1 MQRRYRM
8 RAATP
13 SRNHALTQSRMT
25 SFRDIVRMAFGA
37 LRGNGLR
44 SALTVLG
51 ITVGV
56 FSVIAAVTAVAV
68 LENVLLNNLVSM
80 GSQTITITRLPTT
93 RDSDDEERRRPR
105 ITLEQAERLA
115 ARATLAGAVSPSV
128 QDFGKQLRGGG
139 EETDPN
145 VSLVGADGEY
155 AANNGMEV
163 TDGRFLDAE
172 DVRAGR
178 SVAVIGT
185 TVEEDL
191 FGGRE
196 ALGKEVRIDGLRFT
210 VIGVLGEESGGFGM
224 FDPNR
229 LVIVPIT
236 RAIPAFGLTNRD
248 VQIDVRAP
256 SPELVAATRDETIGV
271 LRAIRGLAPEA
282 ESDFEAEAS
291 DGLAEGLKGF
301 SQALAMGG
309 AGVGLIALLAA
320 GVGVMNVMLV
330 SVTERTREIGVRKS
344 LGAKRRDILTQFLLE
359 AVALC
364 QIGGLVGIGL
374 GVLAGNVLA
383 AVFQSA
389 PAFPVGWAVVA
400 ILGVT
405 VVALT
410 FGVYPAVKASKLRPV
425 EALRFE

>member
-1 MQRRYRM
+1 
-8 RAATP
+8 
-13 SRNHALTQSRMT
+13 MT

-44 SALTVLG
+44 SSLTVLG

-105 ITLEQAERLA
+105 LTLEQADRLA
-115 ARATLAGAVSPSV
+115 ERATLAASVSPSV

-145 VSLVGADGEY
+145 VSLSGVDGEY
-155 AANNGMEV
+155 AANNGLEV
-163 TDGRFLDAE
+163 TAGRFIDAE

-178 SVAVIGT
+178 SVVVIGT
-185 TVEEDL
+185 TIEEDL
-191 FGGRE
+191 FAGRE

-229 LVIVPIT
+229 IVMVPIS
-236 RAIPAFGLTNRD
+236 RAIPAFDLNNRD

-271 LRAIRGLAPEA
+271 LRAIRGIAPEA
-282 ESDFEAEAS
+282 ESDFEAVAS

-301 SQALAMGG
+301 SRALAMGG
-309 AGVGLIALLAA
+309 ASVGLIALLAA

-344 LGAKRRDILTQFLLE
+344 LGAKRRDILIQFLLE

-374 GVLAGNVLA
+374 GVLAGNGLA
-383 AVFQSA
+383 AVFKSA
-389 PAFPVGWAVVA
+389 PAFPIGWAILA

-405 VVALT
+405 LVALT